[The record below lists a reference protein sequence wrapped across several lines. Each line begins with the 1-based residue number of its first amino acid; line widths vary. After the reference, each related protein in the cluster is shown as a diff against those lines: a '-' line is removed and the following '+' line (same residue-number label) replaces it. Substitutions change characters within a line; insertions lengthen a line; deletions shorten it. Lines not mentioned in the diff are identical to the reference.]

1 MVWQKGQSGNPLGRA
16 VEKPWKDALARAIK
30 RNHALLTSDCG
41 PVFPELPIDPTVNA
55 KGKTYIV
62 VPEGQALELIADMCV
77 QQALCGDLGARK
89 EIGERL
95 DGKVP
100 QAIEGTDVPIIH
112 TVRWLG
118 DDDEPED
125 GK

>member
-30 RNHALLTSDCG
+30 RQHDMALNEGLIVRPQF
-41 PVFPELPIDPTVNA
+41 PVAAAQD
-55 KGKTYIV
+55 GKVT

-89 EIGERL
+89 EISERL

-118 DDDEPED
+118 DDDEPEEP
-125 GK
+125 K